1 MFSFNLTFAYILDQI
16 VKIVLK
22 FDPQFHVAK
31 TKSQKSYR
39 ETNKKA
45 TTYRLVLS
53 APPIVENGTNDREI
67 KRMRAVQDEA
77 AYAGRG
83 HPG

>member
-1 MFSFNLTFAYILDQI
+1 MKTITKAKKF
-16 VKIVLK
+16 VKN
-22 FDPQFHVAK
+22 
-31 TKSQKSYR
+31 SYR